1 MLNVT
6 KGTLNVL
13 VYDWIV
19 AIEDALDTPNI
30 AKFPLDRCLHT
41 ETEKETIISDAHVF
55 SPMFKEKHGDGE
67 VSK

>member
-1 MLNVT
+1 MFDDVFCAMLNVT

-41 ETEKETIISDAHVF
+41 ETEKKTIISDAHV
-55 SPMFKEKHGDGE
+55 EK
-67 VSK
+67 